1 LESPSQPH
9 HDCVAVT
16 IEPVISRYGV
26 GMLSRNKRGFEMIG
40 STPSARSRHLQ
51 AVSLFAVLSMFATWN
66 MAAAQSVKAPD
77 YEAIVA
83 APDRSDA
90 DRQTDVRREPAKML
104 AFAGVV
110 PGMKVLDMEASGG
123 YSTELL
129 ARAVAPAGV
138 VYAQDSAAFVERYV
152 KDKFDTRAGKPA
164 MKDVVHVVRNYDDPI
179 PPDVSGLDLITFFFA
194 YHDITYMPVD
204 RAEMNK
210 KMFAALKPGGFLI
223 IADHSARAGDG
234 TNVAKTL
241 HRIEQSTL
249 RQEIEAAGFKLVAE
263 GDFLHHPEDPR
274 DAAVFHSQVPVDEF
288 VLKYQKPV

>member
-1 LESPSQPH
+1 
-9 HDCVAVT
+9 
-16 IEPVISRYGV
+16 
-26 GMLSRNKRGFEMIG
+26 
-40 STPSARSRHLQ
+40 
-51 AVSLFAVLSMFATWN
+51 MFATWN
-66 MAAAQSVKAPD
+66 MAAAQSAKAPD

-129 ARAVAPAGV
+129 ARAVAPNGV

-210 KMFAALKPGGFLI
+210 KMFAALKPGGYLV
-223 IADHSARAGDG
+223 IADHSAKPGDG
-234 TNVAKTL
+234 ANVGKTL
-241 HRIEQSTL
+241 HRIEESTL
-249 RQEIEAAGFKLVAE
+249 RQEVEAAGFKFVEDAN
-263 GDFLHHPEDPR
+263 FLRNPNDPR
-274 DAAVFHSQVPVDEF
+274 DAAVFHPQQPNDEF
-288 VLKYQKPV
+288 VLKYQKPM

>member
-1 LESPSQPH
+1 
-9 HDCVAVT
+9 
-16 IEPVISRYGV
+16 
-26 GMLSRNKRGFEMIG
+26 MLSDNKKEFEMVG

-66 MAAAQSVKAPD
+66 VAAAQNAKAPD
-77 YEAIVA
+77 YAAIVA

-90 DRQTDVRREPAKML
+90 DRQADMRREPARML

-110 PGMKVLDMEASGG
+110 PGMKVLDMEASAG

-129 ARAVAPAGV
+129 ARAVAPNGM
-138 VYAQDSAAFVERYV
+138 VYAQDSADILERYV
-152 KDKFDTRAGKPA
+152 KDKFDIRAQKPA
-164 MKDVVHVVRNYDDPI
+164 MKDVVHVVRNFDDPI

-249 RQEIEAAGFKLVAE
+249 RQEVEAAGFKLVAE

-274 DAAVFHSQVPVDEF
+274 DAAVSHSQVPVDEF
-288 VLKYQKPV
+288 VLKYQKPM